1 MRIKINLLSQPFISI
16 PIDYNYNIYITLR
29 RILFDYL
36 SAAKPKLFNRYKKA
50 FPDFTFSQ
58 LMIPERKV
66 ELGFIEITGSYL
78 SFYVSSG
85 DDTFME
91 YLAKAVNQ
99 VGEFPVHNKI
109 FKLKKIEV
117 IEPPEFLPEM
127 KFRMLSPLL
136 LVRLKGDKVVFVR
149 PEDSDLDDIFSSRLA
164 ARYNDLFKGN
174 YAGKDIKIR
183 LDQGYVERKKSLTRL
198 LTIRNI
204 NFKTIFAP
212 FTLKGAVDLIA
223 FAYHNGIGEKTHF
236 GLGMIEALEEDNI

>member
-29 RILFDYL
+29 RILFDFL
-36 SAAKPKLFNRYKKA
+36 GAAKPKLFNRYKKT

-66 ELGFIEITGSYL
+66 ELGFIEIISTYL
-78 SFYVSSG
+78 SFYVSSS
-85 DDTFME
+85 DDTFIQ
-91 YLAKAVNQ
+91 YLAKAVNY
-99 VGEFPVHNKI
+99 VSEFPVHNKI

-136 LVRLKGDKVVFVR
+136 LVKLKNNMAVFIR
-149 PEDSDLDDIFSSRLA
+149 PEDCDLDEIFSSRLVEK
-164 ARYNDLFKGN
+164 YNTLSRAN
-174 YAGKDIKIR
+174 YSRRDIKIQ
-183 LDQGYVERKKSLTRL
+183 LDQDYVERKKNLTRL

-204 NFKTIFAP
+204 NYKTIFAP
-212 FTLKGAVDLIA
+212 FSLRGAVDLIE

-236 GLGMIEALEEDNI
+236 GLGMIEPVEE

>member
-36 SAAKPKLFNRYKKA
+36 SAAKPKLFNRYKKT

-58 LMIPERKV
+58 LMIPERKI
-66 ELGFIEITGSYL
+66 ELGFIEITGAYL

-85 DDTFME
+85 DDTFIE
-91 YLAKAVNQ
+91 YLAKAINQ
-99 VGEFPVHNKI
+99 VGEFPIHNKT
-109 FKLKKIEV
+109 FKLKKTEV
-117 IEPPEFLPEM
+117 LESPEFLSEM

-149 PEDSDLDDIFSSRLA
+149 PEDSDLDEIFSSRLVEK
-164 ARYNDLFKGN
+164 YNTLSRAN
-174 YAGKDIKIR
+174 YSRQDIKIR

-204 NFKTIFAP
+204 NYKTIFAP
-212 FTLKGAVDLIA
+212 FTLSGEVDLIK
-223 FAYHNGIGEKTHF
+223 FAYDSGIGEKTQF
-236 GLGMIEALEEDNI
+236 GLGMIEAVED